1 MTDIRTTGAICR
13 VTRQLSPALTVLA
26 GALLAAGPAVGLADY
41 LNRSAVPARFVPGSS
56 AWWQHGAVAVTGAVL
71 MTVAWRRRR
80 TPPGRLWLLAPIGRA
95 AARRVAATVRDCGG
109 RRAALGR
116 LALALPP
123 AALFLYGPFR
133 AARQVTGGLDPNA
146 TVNAW
151 GGPGYA
157 GALACHWLDIFLLM
171 AAAAWLLDKI
181 LVPDPAAAGG
191 PAGRDR
197 PRGRD
202 LADQGGQAGLVH
214 EVGRADGAGLADVV
228 ERGPD
233 LADRHPGQDGPGQP
247 AGG

>member
-1 MTDIRTTGAICR
+1 MTGIQTTGAICR

-26 GALLAAGPAVGLADY
+26 GALLATGLAVGLACY
-41 LNRSAVPARFVPGSS
+41 LNRSPVPERFVSGSS
-56 AWWQHGAVAVTGAVL
+56 AWWQHGAAAVTGAVI

-80 TPPGRLWLLAPIGRA
+80 TPRGRLWLLAPIGKA
-95 AARRVAATVRDCGG
+95 AARRAAATA
-109 RRAALGR
+109 RRAPGR

-123 AALFLYGPFR
+123 ATLFLYGPFR

-191 PAGRDR
+191 SSARTMGCAGHQVRARDCSR
-197 PRGRD
+197 AAQAKIYFRMKISTQHSISSGDGRWHS
-202 LADQGGQAGLVH
+202 DQDSA
-214 EVGRADGAGLADVV
+214 
-228 ERGPD
+228 
-233 LADRHPGQDGPGQP
+233 GPG
-247 AGG
+247 